1 MFVFIGLR
9 VFISYQLINSL
20 NYCRLVSRKVDVLDE
35 KGRDGVI
42 WSNNYSIKLIFIKA
56 LLPELPAL
64 RIFLLAPVP
73 EADNEEV
80 EDEVDPGNNKNQFTT

>member
-1 MFVFIGLR
+1 MFCEMTL
-9 VFISYQLINSL
+9 L
-20 NYCRLVSRKVDVLDE
+20 NGFCNDCLFLT
-35 KGRDGVI
+35 
-42 WSNNYSIKLIFIKA
+42 YSIKLIFIKT